1 MFDKFGEFDSYEE
14 MNRAAAAQLAEGD
27 EEAILIIAEENG
39 IDKEDAQDYID
50 GFTTEFVT
58 PLMAAVGKLAVENK
72 ELNLEGLLVDW
83 KEQISQMCMEDEN
96 LCLAVRKKGKR
107 LEECLGR
114 ILKVSFETKKQVDER
129 ICKAAGL
136 RNTGRKDPVYLG
148 IPNRAEVKKI
158 IRGYYLGEENV

>member
-1 MFDKFGEFDSYEE
+1 MFEKFGEFDSHEE
-14 MNRAAAAQLAEGD
+14 LNRAAAAQLAEGD

-50 GFTTEFVT
+50 GFATEFVT

-72 ELNLEGLLVDW
+72 ELNLEGLFVDW
-83 KEQISQMCMEDEN
+83 KEQISQMCMGDEK

-148 IPNRAEVKKI
+148 IPNRSEVKKI
-158 IRGYYLGEENV
+158 IRGYYLGEEKV